1 MELGNMIFGNSRGN
15 YRIPRR
21 TGWEAELYR
30 LFEEFDYDGYSPDFE
45 NGTFWISRYW
55 WGDCTCNAEDRG
67 FHKDNCMLIRD
78 NFHYKPTGFGIQWYK
93 YPLRDSYKSDDI
105 SLRKFREIIDQCVR
119 SLAGEKDAKD

>member
-1 MELGNMIFGNSRGN
+1 MKWLFVLLLVPVMCFSQFGVNLLLES
-15 YRIPRR
+15 
-21 TGWEAELYR
+21 
-30 LFEEFDYDGYSPDFE
+30 DFE